1 MSNTGDIKADVFE
14 MARHSA
20 EVYGAYLMA
29 LNKCHKELTEL
40 QSRIDSILSV
50 FSALK
55 SQLDRVEES
64 VFKLQESVE
73 GKKAENSGVV
83 YHYFTTYPPQPN
95 TLYPVYV
102 FPYNSWSGQITP
114 AQQDSKEKKEE

>member
-20 EVYGAYLMA
+20 EVYGAYLTA

-64 VFKLQESVE
+64 VFKLQESME
-73 GKKAENSGVV
+73 RRKADNSGGVV
-83 YHYFTTYPPQPN
+83 HHYFTTYPPQPN
-95 TLYPVYV
+95 ILYPVYV
-102 FPYNSWSGQITP
+102 FPYSGSGQITP